1 MGVVVGHIV
10 GGRPGPRLTDLV
22 GRAGGNPLYA
32 REVADGLMREGQI
45 GVEAGA
51 ADLPGELAAGESALA
66 RVPES
71 LAGAIA
77 GRLAHLAEDV
87 VTVLRWA
94 AVLGHEFSVTDLQ
107 VVTGRPAGDLADIIA
122 SAQVAG
128 VVADAGPRLA
138 FRHGLIRQ
146 ALYEQ
151 MPAGLRAAMHRQ
163 VAQALATPGTPPQ
176 RVAAQLF
183 FTTPPDARPDDSAAN
198 ADATTPQA
206 GP

>member
-32 REVADGLMREGQI
+32 RELADGLMRQGQI
-45 GVEAGA
+45 RVEAGA
-51 ADLPGELAAGESALA
+51 ADLTGELAAGESALA

-107 VVTGRPAGDLADIIA
+107 VVTRRPAGDLPDII
-122 SAQVAG
+122 
-128 VVADAGPRLA
+128 PR
-138 FRHGLIRQ
+138 
-146 ALYEQ
+146 
-151 MPAGLRAAMHRQ
+151 
-163 VAQALATPGTPPQ
+163 PQ
-176 RVAAQLF
+176 LPRPL
-183 FTTPPDARPDDSAAN
+183 PD
-198 ADATTPQA
+198 
-206 GP
+206 